1 MTLGVLISGNGS
13 NLQALI
19 DAIDSKYLAARI
31 GVVISNRVGAY
42 GLVRA
47 NQNNIPIKVLLRNE
61 FDTED
66 EYDLA
71 LIRTLKEYQID
82 LVVLAGFL
90 SILSSQVVNAIKGR
104 IINVHPSLIP
114 AFCGKG
120 YYGEKVHKAVINY
133 GVKLSGATVHFVDE
147 GTDTGPIIFQEAVN
161 VEEHDDAASLSR
173 KILTLE
179 HRLLVESVKMI
190 VQGRI
195 SIDGR
200 KVKIIKHL
208 GG

>member
-19 DAIDSKYLAARI
+19 DAIDSKYLTARI
-31 GVVISNRVGAY
+31 GVVVSNRVGAY

-47 NQNNIPIKVLLRNE
+47 NQKNIPIKVLLRNE

-90 SILSSQVVNAIKGR
+90 SILSSQVVNTIKGR

-120 YYGEKVHKAVINY
+120 YYGENVHKAVIAY

-190 VQGRI
+190 VQGKI
-195 SIDGR
+195 TIDGR
-200 KVKIIKHL
+200 KVKII
-208 GG
+208 

>member
-19 DAIDSKYLAARI
+19 DAIDSKHLTARI

-47 NQNNIPIKVLLRNE
+47 NHNNIPIKILLRNE

-71 LIRTLKEYQID
+71 VIRTLKEYQID

-120 YYGEKVHKAVINY
+120 YYGDKVHKAVIDY
-133 GVKLSGATVHFVDE
+133 GVKISGATVHFVDE

-195 SIDGR
+195 TIDGR
-200 KVKIIKHL
+200 KVKII
-208 GG
+208 

>member
-19 DAIDSKYLAARI
+19 DAINSKYLSARI
-31 GVVISNRVGAY
+31 GVVISNRNGAY

-47 NQNNIPIKVLLRNE
+47 KHDHIPIKVLLRNE

-66 EYDLA
+66 KYDEA
-71 LIRTLKEYQID
+71 LINTLMEHKAD
-82 LVVLAGFL
+82 LIVLAGFL
-90 SILSSQVVNAIKGR
+90 SILSQRVVNVFKGR

-120 YYGEKVHKAVINY
+120 YYGKKVHKAVLDY

-147 GTDTGPIIFQEAVN
+147 GTDTGPIIVQEAVN
-161 VEEHDDAASLSR
+161 VEESDDLESLSQ

-179 HRLLVESVKMI
+179 HRLLVEAVKMFVEQRLAI
-190 VQGRI
+190 EGR
-195 SIDGR
+195 R
-200 KVKIIKHL
+200 VKTL
-208 GG
+208 

>member
-120 YYGEKVHKAVINY
+120 YYGEKVHKAVITY

>member
-19 DAIDSKYLAARI
+19 DAIDSKYLTARI
-31 GVVISNRVGAY
+31 GVVVSNRVGAY

-47 NQNNIPIKVLLRNE
+47 NQNNIPIKVLLKNE

-66 EYDLA
+66 EYDFA

-120 YYGEKVHKAVINY
+120 YYGEKVHKAVIDY

-161 VEEHDDAASLSR
+161 VEEHDDAVSLSR

-195 SIDGR
+195 TIDGR
-200 KVKIIKHL
+200 KVKII
-208 GG
+208 

>member
-19 DAIDSKYLAARI
+19 DAINSKYLSARI
-31 GVVISNRVGAY
+31 GVVISNRNGAY

-47 NQNNIPIKVLLRNE
+47 KHDHIPIKVLLRNE

-66 EYDLA
+66 KYDEA
-71 LIRTLKEYQID
+71 LINTLMEHKAD
-82 LVVLAGFL
+82 LIVLAGFL
-90 SILSSQVVNAIKGR
+90 SILSQRVVNVFKGR

-120 YYGEKVHKAVINY
+120 YYGKKVHKAVLDY

-147 GTDTGPIIFQEAVN
+147 GTDTGPIIVQEAVN
-161 VEEHDDAASLSR
+161 VEESDDLDSLSQ

-179 HRLLVESVKMI
+179 HRLLVEAVKMFVEQRLAI
-190 VQGRI
+190 EGR
-195 SIDGR
+195 R
-200 KVKIIKHL
+200 VKTL
-208 GG
+208 